1 MRTIYLLISF
11 SIYCLHVLGQTDTE
25 IIYKSTSNNA
35 YYMHYYSGFVS
46 IGNNVYPLSGKENPL
61 NWQDWYH
68 FDWREVKNLSKY
80 IEPYIGPYLKNI
92 QLMEDDY
99 FKTTIWI
106 DLQGN
111 LIYCEFNYPSK
122 INIPLTVI
130 EQIETSLKAN
140 GNFKGTPIG
149 TPRNDM

>member
-68 FDWREVKNLSKY
+68 FDKIMRQLRSEDEYSQLEPEEVIKERSKA
-80 IEPYIGPYLKNI
+80 KFR
-92 QLMEDDY
+92 Q
-99 FKTTIWI
+99 
-106 DLQGN
+106 
-111 LIYCEFNYPSK
+111 IYGYEYK
-122 INIPLTVI
+122 
-130 EQIETSLKAN
+130 E
-140 GNFKGTPIG
+140 
-149 TPRNDM
+149 